1 MKRVKLMVG
10 VGLIFSLGALAGFFT
25 ARQVT
30 HHKVRRFVHGGPP
43 AAMIIAR
50 MVGRIDL
57 TPDQGRAIDPILT
70 GLRGELVELHDRS
83 MAEVNAIIRRRYSR
97 IVELLTPSQ
106 YQLLLAEGRKAK
118 RFNMFRTSWRLPWAD
133 KSVEEV
139 MEELTAVLSLTP
151 DQQEALKPLVARR
164 VKAQKVV
171 ARVMLTSDGF
181 DSLRMERAAE
191 GGDEMPRPIQD
202 VLTPE
207 QLEAYWL
214 YRTGP
219 LSHRGLAF
227 KRDR

>member
-57 TPDQGRAIDPILT
+57 TPDQGRAVDPLLT
-70 GLRGELVELHDRS
+70 GLRGELVELHDRTL
-83 MAEVNAIIRRRYSR
+83 AEINAIIRKRYSL
-97 IVELLTPSQ
+97 IVEVLTPDQ
-106 YQLLLAEGRKAK
+106 YQRLLSETRKAR
-118 RFNMFRTSWRLPWAD
+118 RFNMLRTSWRLPWAD
-133 KSVEEV
+133 KSAEEV
-139 MEELTAVLSLTP
+139 MAELTAVLSLTP
-151 DQQEALKPLVARR
+151 DQQETLKPMVARR
-164 VKAQKVV
+164 VNAQKVV
-171 ARVMLTSDGF
+171 ARVMHTTEGF
-181 DSLRMERAAE
+181 DFLRVARGAE
-191 GGDEMPRPIQD
+191 GDGEMARPIQE
-202 VLTPE
+202 VLTPD
-207 QLEAYWL
+207 QLETYWL

-219 LSHRGLAF
+219 LSHRGRAF